1 MKHFYRNEVFFLP
14 PAKEIL
20 AKPFTSTILRILGQ
34 GIFIGLSIG
43 FMVSIFR
50 LLLDQST
57 RLLYV
62 FYPYLT
68 SHPIWILPFIL
79 FTLLLCFVI
88 GQITKPQINNLAGSG
103 IPQLQ
108 AMLLGENPMPWFTI
122 LWRKFI
128 GTLLALAPG
137 LFLGREGPCIEM
149 GTMVATGYAKEFF
162 YTSPEETKILQY
174 AGIAAGLSAA
184 VSAPFA
190 GVFFL
195 VEEISSSFKPKEVL
209 TALGAAASADL
220 VTLIF
225 FGNKPVLYL
234 PIAHKL
240 PVSSYWSLVL
250 VGIGAGVLA
259 YTYQWCLLNSKWL
272 FSKLKIIPRQYHS
285 IIPLL
290 LVIPIGLVFPRTLG
304 GSHSL
309 IDILYHNPIIVKQER
324 LGDLTWLLIPIIFFV
339 LRFIFSMICYASSL
353 PGGIFMP
360 NLVLGSLLGLI
371 FSTILIHLNLI
382 PSANYTNIIVVSM
395 AAYLGA
401 CLHAPFTAIM
411 LLTEMVGTVQQVLPM
426 VMSVFIAYVVLS
438 TLGGRS
444 LYDSLR
450 KQMGFQF

>member
-1 MKHFYRNEVFFLP
+1 ML
-14 PAKEIL
+14 PAKKIL

-43 FMVSIFR
+43 LVVSIFR
-50 LLLDQST
+50 ILLDHSIK
-57 RLLYV
+57 LLYV
-62 FYPYLT
+62 LYPYLS
-68 SHPIWILPFIL
+68 SHPVWILPFII
-79 FTLLLCFVI
+79 FTILLCFVV
-88 GQITKPQINNLAGSG
+88 GQIIKPQINNLAGSG

-108 AMLLGENPMPWFTI
+108 AMLLDENSMPWFTI

-149 GTMVATGYAKEFF
+149 GAMIATGYANDFF
-162 YTSPEETKILQY
+162 YTNPPQDTKILQY

-209 TALGAAASADL
+209 TALAAAASADL

-225 FGNKPVLYL
+225 FGNRPVLYL

-250 VGIGAGVLA
+250 VGIGAGLLA
-259 YTYQWCLLNSKWL
+259 YSYQWSLLNAKWI

-285 IIPLL
+285 IIPFL
-290 LVIPIGLVFPRTLG
+290 LVIPIGLIFPRTLG

-324 LGDLTWLLIPIIFFV
+324 LGDLTWLLIPIIFFI

-371 FSTILIHLNLI
+371 FSTILIHLHLI
-382 PSANYTNIIVVSM
+382 PSANYTNIIIVSM

-411 LLTEMVGTVQQVLPM
+411 LLTEIVGTVEQVLPM
-426 VMSVFIAYVVLS
+426 IMAVFIASVVLS
-438 TLGGRS
+438 TLGGRP
-444 LYDSLR
+444 LYASLR
-450 KQMGFQF
+450 KQMGFKV

>member
-1 MKHFYRNEVFFLP
+1 MFLEWRLFLL
-14 PAKEIL
+14 PAKKIL
-20 AKPFTSTILRILGQ
+20 AKPFTSTIIRILSQ
-34 GIFIGLSIG
+34 GIFIGLTIG
-43 FMVSIFR
+43 ITISIFR
-50 LLLDQST
+50 LLLDHSIK
-57 RLLYV
+57 LLYV
-62 FYPYLT
+62 LYPYLS
-68 SHPIWILPFIL
+68 SHPIWILPFII
-79 FTLLLCFVI
+79 FTFLLCFVI
-88 GQITKPQINNLAGSG
+88 GQITKPQLNNLAGSG

-108 AMLLGENPMPWFTI
+108 AMLLEENPMPWFTI
-122 LWRKFI
+122 LWRKFL

-137 LFLGREGPCIEM
+137 LFLGREGPCIEIGAM
-149 GTMVATGYAKEFF
+149 IATGYSKEIF
-162 YTSPEETKILQY
+162 YTTAENTRILQY

-195 VEEISSSFKPKEVL
+195 VEEISSSFNPKEVMA
-209 TALGAAASADL
+209 ALAASASADL

-225 FGNKPVLYL
+225 FGNRPVLYL

-250 VGIGAGVLA
+250 VGISAGILA
-259 YTYQWCLLNSKWL
+259 YSYQWSLLNAKWL
-272 FSKLKIIPRQYHS
+272 FSKLKVIPRQYHS

-309 IDILYHNPIIVKQER
+309 IDILYHNPIIVQQEK
-324 LGDLTWLLIPIIFFV
+324 LGNLTWLLVPIIFFIV
-339 LRFIFSMICYASSL
+339 RFIFSMICYASSL

-360 NLVLGSLLGLI
+360 NLVLGALLGLV

-382 PSANYTNIIVVSM
+382 PAANYTNIIVISM

-411 LLTEMVGTVQQVLPM
+411 LLTEIVGTVQQVLPM
-426 VMSVFIAYVVLS
+426 VMAVFIAYVVLS
-438 TLGGRS
+438 TLGGRP

-450 KQMGFQF
+450 KQMGFER